1 MYHLS
6 TEQPTTTLSQKTES
20 IVAARHGDEPV
31 SGVQG
36 RGTVSDPYDAG
47 NRDGESSIYLEMTSR
62 SQE

>member
-1 MYHLS
+1 MYRLAA
-6 TEQPTTTLSQKTES
+6 EQPTTTLSQKTES

-47 NRDGESSIYLEMTSR
+47 NRDGKPFRYLNLTSK
-62 SQE
+62 S